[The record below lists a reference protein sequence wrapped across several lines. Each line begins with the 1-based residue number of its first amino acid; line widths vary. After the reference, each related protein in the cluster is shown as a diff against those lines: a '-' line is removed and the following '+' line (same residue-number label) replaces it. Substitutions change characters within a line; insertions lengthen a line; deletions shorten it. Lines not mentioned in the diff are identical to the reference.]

1 MTGIDRSPTRTGSA
15 VAVLTALVALAA
27 GGAFSWIALGL
38 GGVGVVLLG
47 TGIALARHDGV
58 SLGAAALF
66 VGVLAA
72 GVEGAPVVA
81 LLVGAVATV
90 VAWDSA
96 GTAIDLGAQLG
107 RESPTRRLELVHA
120 GGTAVVGG
128 LAATAGWSIYQISLG
143 STPLTG
149 PVFLLVAAL
158 CLAGALAARDGS
170 AR

>member
-1 MTGIDRSPTRTGSA
+1 MTGIDRSPTRVASA
-15 VAVLTALVALAA
+15 LAVLSALAALVAGGASSWIGLALGGAGVAVLAA
-27 GGAFSWIALGL
+27 G
-38 GGVGVVLLG
+38 V
-47 TGIALARHDGV
+47 ALARHDAV

-66 VGVLAA
+66 GGVLAA
-72 GVEGAPVVA
+72 GVQGAPVA
-81 LLVGAVATV
+81 PLLAGGVATV

-107 RESPTRRLELVHA
+107 REAPTRRLELVHA
-120 GGTAVVGG
+120 AGTALVGG

-143 STPLTG
+143 SRPLTG

-170 AR
+170 